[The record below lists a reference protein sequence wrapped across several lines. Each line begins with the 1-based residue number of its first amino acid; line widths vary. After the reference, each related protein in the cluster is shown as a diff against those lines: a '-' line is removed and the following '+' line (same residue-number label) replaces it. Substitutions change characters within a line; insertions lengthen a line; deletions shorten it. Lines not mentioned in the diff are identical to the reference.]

1 MLELSVDAGA
11 SHSKTWPASMTLR
24 PAQTPAVSMPDFQDW
39 IRRTKPVLC
48 TFKAEAP
55 EDEAAYST
63 LVSVMSAKSIV
74 SRSFTY
80 QCMPSHGSSQYAT
93 ASWQLQSGAIKE
105 NALIFPINNIGL
117 CGAFFPLTGI
127 PEMPQASPVAP
138 TPGYPIPQQISSII
152 AQLPPEQRAVVINQ
166 LRLNLATS
174 PEATANFFRVLL
186 RQQQQQQNRAA
197 MAHQFGLNPNLVQS
211 GSMAGATGSGPNTM
225 SMMGMN
231 MNAMNAMGSMGNVRS
246 MIPNVHRTG
255 GGPTTAMNVNYDVLQ
270 SFMQRNNSDGNSGSG
285 MGPN

>member
-1 MLELSVDAGA
+1 MPYLSIDPGA
-11 SHSKTWPASMTLR
+11 SHSMTWPASMALR

-55 EDEAAYST
+55 EDEAAYNM

-80 QCMPSHGSSQYAT
+80 QYVPSHESSQYAT
-93 ASWQLQSGAIKE
+93 ASWQLQSGAMKE
-105 NALIFPINNIGL
+105 IALIFPMNNLGL

-127 PEMPQASPVAP
+127 PEMPQAIPVVP
-138 TPGYPIPQQISSII
+138 TPAYAIPQQISSII
-152 AQLPPEQRAVVINQ
+152 AQLAPEQRAIVINQ
-166 LRLNLATS
+166 LRLNSATS
-174 PEATANFFRVLL
+174 PEATANFFRMLL
-186 RQQQQQQNRAA
+186 RQQQQQQSRAA
-197 MAHQFGLNPNLVQS
+197 MANQFGLNLVQS
-211 GSMAGATGSGPNTM
+211 GSMGGATGSGPNTM
-225 SMMGMN
+225 SLMGMN
-231 MNAMNAMGSMGNVRS
+231 MNAMNAMGSMGNAPS
-246 MIPNVHRTG
+246 MIPNVPRTG

-285 MGPN
+285 MGAN